1 MLDNQNEAGVDI
13 SESNSYGDYDDE
25 EFGEDEGEEFIQDI
39 NGLTN
44 GKHRRDIK
52 FDDLADDE
60 DVEDELDAE
69 YGEEEIDDLEDDESE
84 DVKVPESKRA
94 KH

>member
-1 MLDNQNEAGVDI
+1 MLDNQNEAGDDI

-25 EFGEDEGEEFIQDI
+25 ELGEDEREEFIQGL

-44 GKHRRDIK
+44 GKHKRDIK

-60 DVEDELDAE
+60 DLEDDLDGE